1 MSKRTFG
8 AIAGLAAAGLLLA
21 ACGGSGGDAASSSAA
36 PESSSAET
44 SAAPAPT
51 TAKVGVILPDAAS
64 SARWE
69 TADRPF
75 LEQAFQA
82 AGVEY
87 DIQNANGDKAKF
99 ATIAD
104 QMLASGIN
112 VLMIVNLD
120 SPSAAAVIAKAD
132 AQGVPTI
139 DYDRLTLGG
148 GAQYYV
154 SFDNVAVGTK
164 IGEGLVT
171 CMQDDGNDSGPV
183 VLLNGSPT
191 DNNATLF
198 KEGYETVIKGA
209 GYTVAADQSVPDW
222 DNTKAGTIFE
232 QIYTELGGDMVGVAS
247 ANDGLGGAAIAVLER
262 NGVAGE
268 IPVTG
273 QDATDE
279 GLQRVLLG
287 TQCMTVYKAIK
298 AEAEAAAQLAVD
310 LAKGEIPAADALAN
324 ATVTDTETGLD
335 VKAVLL
341 EPISV
346 FPENVKQ
353 VIADGFTTYDRVCTT
368 PAIQEKCAEGGPKR
382 PAPAAFLPD
391 LPTSQT
397 LRGAMT
403 DSSAPLLSLRGINKS
418 FGPVHVL
425 RDVDLDVRAGRVTA
439 LVGDNGAGKSTLI
452 KGIAGIYPFD
462 SGTVTFEGRP
472 VSIHGPK
479 QANDIGIEVVYQDL
493 ALCDNLDVVHNMF
506 LGREVK
512 SGVTLNETTME
523 KRAAETLSGLSVRTL
538 KSLRQQVS
546 SLSGGQRQTVAIA
559 RAVLW
564 NSKLVILDEPTAALG
579 VAQTEQVLNLVR
591 RLADNGLGVILISHN
606 MNDVQA
612 VADDIACLYLGRMAA
627 QVERASV
634 SAQQVVELITTGRSG
649 DVGLQPEAAVGGA
662 A

>member
-36 PESSSAET
+36 PASSSAAPESSSAEP
-44 SAAPAPT
+44 APAPVA
-51 TAKVGVILPDAAS
+51 AKVGVILPDAAS

-104 QMLASGIN
+104 QMLSSGVN
-112 VLMIVNLD
+112 VLLIVNLD

-171 CMQDDGNDSGPV
+171 CMQGDGNDAGPV

-198 KEGYETVIKGA
+198 KEGYEKVIKDA
-209 GYTVAADQSVPDW
+209 GYTIAADQSVPDW

-232 QIYTELGGDMVGVAS
+232 QIYTEVGGDLIGVAS

-298 AEAEAAAQLAVD
+298 AEADAAAALAVA
-310 LAKGEIPAADALAN
+310 LAKGEIPTADGLA
-324 ATVTDTETGLD
+324 TGSVTDTETGGT

-346 FPENVKQ
+346 FPENVKD

-368 PAIQEKCAEGGPKR
+368 DELKKKCEEY
-382 PAPAAFLPD
+382 
-391 LPTSQT
+391 
-397 LRGAMT
+397 
-403 DSSAPLLSLRGINKS
+403 GIT
-418 FGPVHVL
+418 P
-425 RDVDLDVRAGRVTA
+425 
-439 LVGDNGAGKSTLI
+439 
-452 KGIAGIYPFD
+452 
-462 SGTVTFEGRP
+462 
-472 VSIHGPK
+472 
-479 QANDIGIEVVYQDL
+479 
-493 ALCDNLDVVHNMF
+493 
-506 LGREVK
+506 
-512 SGVTLNETTME
+512 
-523 KRAAETLSGLSVRTL
+523 
-538 KSLRQQVS
+538 
-546 SLSGGQRQTVAIA
+546 
-559 RAVLW
+559 
-564 NSKLVILDEPTAALG
+564 
-579 VAQTEQVLNLVR
+579 
-591 RLADNGLGVILISHN
+591 
-606 MNDVQA
+606 
-612 VADDIACLYLGRMAA
+612 
-627 QVERASV
+627 
-634 SAQQVVELITTGRSG
+634 
-649 DVGLQPEAAVGGA
+649 
-662 A
+662 

>member
-8 AIAGLAAAGLLLA
+8 AIAGLAAAGLLVA
-21 ACGGSGGDAASSSAA
+21 ACGGSSGGGSSSSAAPAPDSSSAA
-36 PESSSAET
+36 PESS

-51 TAKVGVILPDAAS
+51 TAKVGVILPDSAS

-87 DIQNANGDKAKF
+87 DIQNAEGDKAKF

-112 VLMIVNLD
+112 VLMLVNLD
-120 SPSAAAVIAKAD
+120 SPSAAAVIKKAD
-132 AQGVPTI
+132 EQGVPTI

-171 CMQDDGNDSGPV
+171 CMQNNGNDSGPV

-198 KEGYETVIKGA
+198 KEGYEKVIKDA
-209 GYTVAADQSVPDW
+209 GYTIAADQSVPDW
-222 DNTKAGTIFE
+222 DNTQAGTIFE
-232 QIYTELGGDMVGVAS
+232 QIYTEVGGDLIGVAS

-298 AEAEAAAQLAVD
+298 AEADAAAALAVA
-310 LAKGEIPAADALAN
+310 LAKGEIPTADGLATG
-324 ATVTDTETGLD
+324 TVVDTETGGE
-335 VKAVLL
+335 VKSVLL
-341 EPISV
+341 VPVAV
-346 FPENVKQ
+346 FPENVKD

-368 PAIQEKCAEGGPKR
+368 DELKKKCEEY
-382 PAPAAFLPD
+382 
-391 LPTSQT
+391 
-397 LRGAMT
+397 
-403 DSSAPLLSLRGINKS
+403 GIT
-418 FGPVHVL
+418 P
-425 RDVDLDVRAGRVTA
+425 
-439 LVGDNGAGKSTLI
+439 
-452 KGIAGIYPFD
+452 
-462 SGTVTFEGRP
+462 
-472 VSIHGPK
+472 
-479 QANDIGIEVVYQDL
+479 
-493 ALCDNLDVVHNMF
+493 
-506 LGREVK
+506 
-512 SGVTLNETTME
+512 
-523 KRAAETLSGLSVRTL
+523 
-538 KSLRQQVS
+538 
-546 SLSGGQRQTVAIA
+546 
-559 RAVLW
+559 
-564 NSKLVILDEPTAALG
+564 
-579 VAQTEQVLNLVR
+579 
-591 RLADNGLGVILISHN
+591 
-606 MNDVQA
+606 
-612 VADDIACLYLGRMAA
+612 
-627 QVERASV
+627 
-634 SAQQVVELITTGRSG
+634 
-649 DVGLQPEAAVGGA
+649 
-662 A
+662 